1 MSLSGLL
8 PVINADDELRRALD
22 QAAELPALGG
32 DLIAP
37 ASLRPLLVAALA
49 ARAAQDGVAQD
60 GAAQDGVAQDGD
72 GAAPSAPARPQVT
85 LAVTATAR
93 EAEELAA
100 ALGSLLGEDRVG
112 YFPSWE
118 TLPHERLSPRSDTS
132 GQRLA
137 VLRRLAH
144 PDATDPRSGPLLVVT
159 TPVRSLLQ
167 PMVSGLGELTP
178 VKLAAGQ
185 EASLDEAVTHL
196 VEIGYARVDMVERRG
211 EIAVRGGLLDV
222 FPPTEEHP
230 LRVEFW
236 GDEVEE
242 VRYFKAAD
250 QRSLANA
257 DEGLWAPPCREL
269 LLTPNVRAR
278 ARQLAAEW
286 PGLQDIL
293 GKMAEGI
300 TVEGME
306 ALAPALTDKMDLLLD
321 YVPKGGKIIACDPE
335 RIRARAADLVW
346 TSQEFLEASWVN
358 AAAGGDVPIDLGE
371 AAIRP
376 IAEARA
382 AAATLELPWWTITP
396 FAAADSA
403 SPANASAAGTSAA
416 GTSAADTSTVDGE
429 VAVGGVDEPA
439 VFLISAEPA
448 PAYRGD
454 TSRALSDIRRWQAED
469 WRVVLVTE
477 GHGPARRLAELL
489 RGDGLGARD
498 GDLEQPPEAGLAHV
512 ATGLL
517 ESGFIWPGARLVVL
531 AEADLAGTRTGTRP
545 SHRMPSRRRGG
556 IDPLQLTPGDFIV
569 HEQHGVGR
577 YLEMTSRTIQGATRD
592 YLVIEYAP
600 SKRGQPPDR
609 LYLPTDQ
616 LDEVTRYTGGEA
628 PTLHRLGG
636 ADWAKAKGR
645 ARKAVKDIAAGLIR
659 LYQARMASPGH
670 AFGPDT
676 PWQRELEDAFPYVET
691 PDQLAAVDE
700 VKADM
705 ERAVP
710 MDRLICGDVGY
721 GKTEIAVRAAFKAVQ
736 DGKQVAVLVPTTLL
750 SAQHFATFSERYGAF
765 PVTVRAMSRF
775 QSAAEVTDTLDGLAS
790 GKVDIVIGTHR
801 LLSPEVR
808 FARLGLLI
816 IDEEQRFGVE
826 HKEYLKQ
833 LRTEVDVLAMSAT
846 PIPRTLEMGI
856 SGIREMSTILTPP
869 EERHPV
875 LTSVTPYDE
884 KQIAA
889 AIRRELLR
897 DGQVFFVHNRV
908 SSINKAAARLAELV
922 PEARIG
928 IGHGQM
934 NEHTLEKVMSGF
946 IDREFDVLV
955 STTIVES
962 GLDIPNA
969 NTLIVDRAD
978 AYGLPDLHQLRGR
991 VGRGRERGYAYFLYP
1006 PEKPLTETAHERL
1019 ATLQQHTGIGA
1030 GLHIAMKDL
1039 EIRGAGN
1046 LLGGEQSGH
1055 IAAVGFDLYLKM
1067 IGEAV
1072 RELRGEGPPE
1082 RGEVRIE
1089 LPVDAH
1095 IPHDYVTGERLRLEA
1110 YTRIASID
1118 SAHDIDAVR
1127 DELAD
1132 RYGAVP
1138 VQVENLLAVARL
1150 RAVARQA
1157 GLTDVTL
1164 QGNYIRFAPVDLPE
1178 SRQVRVQRL
1187 YPRTVLKPAVSN
1199 MLVPAPKAVPGN
1211 EGSGSTRAGTGQTIS
1226 LGAPPLR
1233 DTGLL
1238 AWCEELIES
1247 VLGGLPQAGPA
1258 GDGQDPAR

>member
-8 PVINADDELRRALD
+8 PVINADPELRRALD
-22 QAAELPALGG
+22 QAGQIPALGG
-32 DLIAP
+32 DLIAAAP
-37 ASLRPLLVAALA
+37 LRPLLVAALA
-49 ARAAQDGVAQD
+49 Q
-60 GAAQDGVAQDGD
+60 
-72 GAAPSAPARPQVT
+72 PSAQPSGQPGEPPGQPSGRLT

-100 ALGSLLGEDRVG
+100 ALGSLLGADRVG
-112 YFPSWE
+112 YFPAWE

-144 PDATDPRSGPLLVVT
+144 PDAADPRSGPLQVVT

-167 PMVSGLGELTP
+167 PMVRGLGELVP

-185 EASLDEAVTHL
+185 EASLDDTVTHL

-211 EIAVRGGLLDV
+211 ELAVRGGLLDV

-242 VRYFKAAD
+242 IRYFKAAD
-250 QRSLANA
+250 QRTLASA
-257 DEGLWAPPCREL
+257 EDGLWAPPCREL
-269 LLTPNVRAR
+269 LLTPAVRDR

-286 PGLQDIL
+286 PGLHDIL
-293 GKMAEGI
+293 GNMAEGI

-306 ALAPALTDKMDLLLD
+306 ALAPALTDKMELLLD
-321 YVPKGGKIIACDPE
+321 YLPTGSKIIACDPE

-382 AAATLELPWWTITP
+382 AAAMLELPWWTITP

-403 SPANASAAGTSAA
+403 SAPGTGAE
-416 GTSAADTSTVDGE
+416 DGE
-429 VAVGGVDEPA
+429 ETASGEGEPA
-439 VFLISAEPA
+439 AFPISAEPA
-448 PAYRGD
+448 PNYRGD
-454 TSRALSDIRRWQAED
+454 TSRAVGDIRRWQAAGL
-469 WRVVLVTE
+469 RVVLVTE

-489 RGDGLGARD
+489 RSEGLGARD
-498 GDLEQPPEAGLAHV
+498 GDLAKPPEPGVTHV

-517 ESGFIWPGARLVVL
+517 EAGFVWPAAGLVVL
-531 AEADLAGTRTGTRP
+531 AEADLAGTRPGARQ

-628 PTLHRLGG
+628 PALHRLGG

-705 ERAVP
+705 ERGVP

-721 GKTEIAVRAAFKAVQ
+721 GKTEIAVRAAFKAIQ
-736 DGKQVAVLVPTTLL
+736 DGRQVAVLVPTTLL
-750 SAQHFATFSERYGAF
+750 SAQHFATFSERYSPF
-765 PVTVRAMSRF
+765 PVTIRAMSRF
-775 QSAAEVTDTLDGLAS
+775 QSNAEVADTLDGLAS

-875 LTSVTPYDE
+875 LTSVTPYDD

-908 SSINKAAARLAELV
+908 SSINRVAARLAELV

-934 NEHTLEKVMSGF
+934 NERTLEKVMSGF

-1055 IAAVGFDLYLKM
+1055 IAAVGFDLYVKM

-1072 RELRGEGPPE
+1072 RELRGDGPAE
-1082 RGEVRIE
+1082 RAEVRVE

-1095 IPHDYVTGERLRLEA
+1095 IPHDYVAGERLRLEA
-1110 YTRIASID
+1110 YTRIAAID
-1118 SAHDIDAVR
+1118 SVRDIEAVR
-1127 DELAD
+1127 EELAD
-1132 RYGAVP
+1132 RYGPVP
-1138 VQVENLLAVARL
+1138 VQVKNLLAVARL

-1157 GLTDVTL
+1157 GLTDITL

-1178 SRQVRVQRL
+1178 SRQIRVQRL

-1199 MLVPAPKAVPGN
+1199 MLVPVPKAVAGSA
-1211 EGSGSTRAGTGQTIS
+1211 GSGSTRAGTGPTVA

-1233 DTGLL
+1233 DTELL
-1238 AWCEELIES
+1238 AWCEGLIES
-1247 VLGGLPQAGPA
+1247 VLAGLTPGGPDGERSAGPDA
-1258 GDGQDPAR
+1258 AR

>member
-8 PVINADDELRRALD
+8 QVIGADSDCRAALE
-22 QAAELPALGG
+22 QATTLPELGG

-49 ARAAQDGVAQD
+49 GVSGTAD
-60 GAAQDGVAQDGD
+60 SDTVNSSTGASTTVASTTVASTTGRS
-72 GAAPSAPARPQVT
+72 PVV

-93 EAEELAA
+93 EAEELTAG
-100 ALGSLLGEDRVG
+100 LGSLLGDDAVG
-112 YFPSWE
+112 YFPAWE

-137 VLRRLAH
+137 TLRRLAH
-144 PDATDPRSGPLLVVT
+144 PDPADPRSGSLAVVA

-167 PMVSGLGELTP
+167 PMVSGLGELAP
-178 VKLAAGQ
+178 VTLAVGQ
-185 EASLDEAVTHL
+185 EASLDDTVAHL
-196 VEIGYARVDMVERRG
+196 VEIGYARVELVERRG

-230 LRVEFW
+230 LRIEFW

-242 VRYFKAAD
+242 IRYFKASD
-250 QRSLANA
+250 QRSLAIA
-257 DEGLWAPPCREL
+257 GGGLWAPPCREL
-269 LLTPNVRAR
+269 LLTPAVRDR
-278 ARQLAAEW
+278 ARQLASEW
-286 PGLQDIL
+286 PGLHDIL

-306 ALAPALTDKMDLLLD
+306 ALAPALTDKMELLLD
-321 YVPKGGKIIACDPE
+321 YLPAGSKIVACDPE

-358 AAAGGDVPIDLGE
+358 AAAGGDVPIDLGD

-376 IAEARA
+376 ITDVRDA
-382 AAATLELPWWTITP
+382 AKELGLPWWTITP
-396 FAAADSA
+396 FAAADESA
-403 SPANASAAGTSAA
+403 PSEQ
-416 GTSAADTSTVDGE
+416 VDDGP
-429 VAVGGVDEPA
+429 VP
-439 VFLISAEPA
+439 FRIRAEPA
-448 PAYRGD
+448 PGYRGN
-454 TSRALSDIRRWQAED
+454 TARAIADVRQWLGQQ
-469 WRVVLVTE
+469 WRVVLITG
-477 GHGPARRLAELL
+477 GHGPAKRLAELL
-489 RGDGLGARD
+489 RSEGLGARD
-498 GDLEQPPEAGLAHV
+498 GDLGEPPEPGLAHV
-512 ATGLL
+512 ATGQL
-517 ESGFIWPGARLVVL
+517 ESGFIWPSIGLAVL
-531 AEADLAGTRTGTRP
+531 SEADLAGTRSGTRQ

-556 IDPLQLTPGDFIV
+556 IDPLQLTPGDYIV

-577 YLEMTSRTIQGATRD
+577 YLEMTSRTVQGATRD

-628 PTLHRLGG
+628 PALHRLGG

-645 ARKAVKDIAAGLIR
+645 ARKAVRDIAAGLIR

-670 AFGPDT
+670 PFGQDT

-700 VKADM
+700 VKRDM

-721 GKTEIAVRAAFKAVQ
+721 GKTEIAVRAAFKAIQ

-750 SAQHFATFSERYGAF
+750 SAQHFATFAERYAPF
-765 PVTVRAMSRF
+765 PVTVRPLSRF
-775 QSAAEVTDTLDGLAS
+775 QSDKEVADTLEGLAS
-790 GKVDIVIGTHR
+790 GKVDLVIGTHR

-826 HKEYLKQ
+826 HKEFLKQ

-908 SSINKAAARLAELV
+908 SSINKVAARLAELV

-946 IDREFDVLV
+946 IEREFDVLV

-1055 IAAVGFDLYLKM
+1055 VAAVGFDLYVKM

-1072 RELRGEGPPE
+1072 REMRGDGPAE
-1082 RGEVRIE
+1082 RPEVRIE

-1110 YTRIASID
+1110 YTRIAAID
-1118 SAHDIDAVR
+1118 SAADIEAVR
-1127 DELAD
+1127 DELND
-1132 RYGAVP
+1132 RFGPVP
-1138 VQVENLLAVARL
+1138 DQVESLLAVARL
-1150 RAVARQA
+1150 RFTARQA
-1157 GLTDVTL
+1157 GLTDIML
-1164 QGNYIRFAPVDLPE
+1164 QANHIRFTPVELPD
-1178 SRQVRVQRL
+1178 SRTVRVQRL
-1187 YPRTVLKPAVSN
+1187 YPGTILKPAVST
-1199 MLVPAPKAVPGN
+1199 MLVPVPKAVPGSRA
-1211 EGSGSTRAGTGQTIS
+1211 GSATSGSQSTRAGAGPTIS

-1233 DTGLL
+1233 GQELL
-1238 AWCEELIES
+1238 AWCEELIEA
-1247 VLGGLPQAGPA
+1247 VLGGLAPAGMAQAGPGAA
-1258 GDGQDPAR
+1258 GNDPAARA

>member
-8 PVINADDELRRALD
+8 PVIAADSDLS
-22 QAAELPALGG
+22 QAVEQAVLLPGTGG
-32 DLIAP
+32 DFIAP
-37 ASLRPLLVAALA
+37 PALRPLLIAALA
-49 ARAAQDGVAQD
+49 TDRDSAG
-60 GAAQDGVAQDGD
+60 
-72 GAAPSAPARPQVT
+72 PSPFV

-100 ALGSLLGEDRVG
+100 SLGSLLGEDTVG
-112 YFPSWE
+112 YFPAWE

-137 VLRRLAH
+137 ILRRLAH
-144 PDATDPRSGPLLVVT
+144 PDPSDPRSGPLRVVA
-159 TPVRSLLQ
+159 TPVRSVLQ
-167 PMVSGLGELTP
+167 PMVHGLGELAP
-178 VKLAAGQ
+178 VRLEAGQ
-185 EASLDEAVTHL
+185 QASLEDTVTHL
-196 VEIGYARVDMVERRG
+196 VDIGYARVDLVERRG
-211 EIAVRGGLLDV
+211 ELAVRGGLLDV
-222 FPPTEEHP
+222 FPPTDEHP
-230 LRVEFW
+230 LRIEFW

-242 VRYFKAAD
+242 IRYFKAAD
-250 QRSLANA
+250 QRSLATA
-257 DEGLWAPPCREL
+257 PEGVWAPPCREL
-269 LLTPNVRAR
+269 LLTPAVRDR

-286 PGLQDIL
+286 PGLGDIL

-306 ALAPALTDKMDLLLD
+306 ALAPALTDTMELLLS
-321 YVPKGGKIIACDPE
+321 YLPAGSKIVACDPE

-346 TSQEFLEASWVN
+346 TSQEFLEASWVS
-358 AAAGGDVPIDLGE
+358 AAVGGDVPIDLGD

-376 IAEARA
+376 ITEIRDAARE
-382 AAATLELPWWTITP
+382 LELPWWTITP
-396 FAAADSA
+396 FAAAGAGD
-403 SPANASAAGTSAA
+403 AAEAGNGVAAAELTEGETSAFRIQ
-416 GTSAADTSTVDGE
+416 AD
-429 VAVGGVDEPA
+429 
-439 VFLISAEPA
+439 PA
-448 PAYRGD
+448 PGYRGD
-454 TSRALSDIRRWQAED
+454 TTRAVADVRQWLSDQ
-469 WRVVLVTE
+469 WRVVLVTG

-489 RGDGLGARD
+489 RGEGLGARD
-498 GDLEQPPEAGLAHV
+498 GDLPEPPEAGIAHV
-512 ATGLL
+512 ATGQL
-517 ESGFIWPGARLVVL
+517 ETGFIWPSVKLAVL
-531 AEADLAGTRTGTRP
+531 AEADLSGTRSTSRQ

-556 IDPLQLTPGDFIV
+556 IDPLQLVPGDFIV

-577 YLEMTSRTIQGATRD
+577 YLEMTSRTIQGSTRD

-616 LDEVTRYTGGEA
+616 LDEVTRYTGGESPA
-628 PTLHRLGG
+628 LHRLGG
-636 ADWAKAKGR
+636 ADWVKAKGR
-645 ARKAVKDIAAGLIR
+645 ARKAVRDIAAGLIR

-736 DGKQVAVLVPTTLL
+736 DGKQVVVLVPTTLL
-750 SAQHFATFSERYGAF
+750 SAQHFATFAERYAPF

-775 QSAAEVTDTLDGLAS
+775 QSDKEVAQTLEGLAS
-790 GKVDIVIGTHR
+790 GKVDVVIGTHR

-808 FARLGLLI
+808 FSQLGLLI

-826 HKEYLKQ
+826 HKEFLKQ

-884 KQIAA
+884 RQIAA
-889 AIRRELLR
+889 AVRRELLR

-908 SSINKAAARLAELV
+908 SSISKVAARLAELV

-928 IGHGQM
+928 VGHGQM

-946 IDREFDVLV
+946 VDREFDVLV

-1055 IAAVGFDLYLKM
+1055 VAAVGFDLYVKM

-1072 RELRGEGPPE
+1072 RELRGDGPAE
-1082 RGEVRIE
+1082 RAEVRVE

-1095 IPHDYVTGERLRLEA
+1095 IPHDYVTGERLRLAA
-1110 YTRIASID
+1110 YTAIASID
-1118 SAHDIDAVR
+1118 SAADIAAVR

-1132 RYGAVP
+1132 RYGPVP
-1138 VQVENLLAVARL
+1138 AQVENLLAVARL
-1150 RAVARQA
+1150 RFLARQA
-1157 GLTDVTL
+1157 GLTDIMM
-1164 QGNYIRFAPVDLPE
+1164 QGNHIRFGPVELPD

-1187 YPRTVLKPAVSN
+1187 YPGTILKQAVRT
-1199 MLVPAPKAVPGN
+1199 MLVPVPKAVPGTRA
-1211 EGSGSTRAGTGQTIS
+1211 GSGSTRAGTGQTIS

-1233 DTGLL
+1233 DQDLL
-1238 AWCEELIES
+1238 TWCEQLIEA
-1247 VLGGLPQAGPA
+1247 VLGGIGPA
-1258 GDGQDPAR
+1258 ASGPDASGGSSS